1 MKEIIMVHVICWDG
15 VEYNRE
21 SSKHEIDKL
30 RKGGYVKEKGYHGIT
45 FDFYNNQKNRYE
57 I

>member
-15 VEYNRE
+15 VEYDRE

-30 RKGGYVKEKGYHGIT
+30 RKGGYVKEKGYLGIT
-45 FDFYNNQKNRYE
+45 FDFYNNDQLK
-57 I
+57 